1 MGLLLPC
8 NVVVRQND
16 AGMVRVDFMDPNSV
30 LGLVNRPE
38 VTELA
43 NEVAQR
49 LRRVMA
55 ALP

>member
-1 MGLLLPC
+1 
-8 NVVVRQND
+8 
-16 AGMVRVDFMDPNSV
+16 MVRVDFMDPNAV